1 MVRRRPR
8 PPVGWLVAVAVLGW
22 YAIPSVLTA
31 GILTALVVAVF
42 QPSEL
47 VWMTLFLTLSVAFV
61 LLGLR
66 QYAPQWYAWLLGRL
80 PHRPYSSN

>member
-8 PPVGWLVAVAVLGW
+8 PPVGWLVAAAVLGW
-22 YAIPSVLTA
+22 YAIPSVLAA
-31 GILTALVVAVF
+31 GILTALVAAVF

-47 VWMTLFLTLSVAFV
+47 VWMTLFVTLSVAFA

-80 PHRPYSSN
+80 PHRPYSN